1 MERIDVV
8 TVTSRSVYRRASN
21 LAVLSGGRD
30 HDAVGNAPRARI
42 IRVGSA
48 RDATLR
54 TRRFELSVWHL
65 ANPPYDSVHVGVAHD
80 PFVAALAKGSVC
92 AARPQQ

>member
-1 MERIDVV
+1 MIHLLIIGHAPRSLATAVLVGKVGGARQELTTRQRIDVV
-8 TVTSRSVYRRASN
+8 SVTSRSLCRPASN

-48 RDATLR
+48 RGRR
-54 TRRFELSVWHL
+54 TSDTAVRT
-65 ANPPYDSVHVGVAHD
+65 
-80 PFVAALAKGSVC
+80 
-92 AARPQQ
+92 